1 MAECVMFLRFTPARC
16 VWYDH
21 NIAMRILLAALAI
34 LAVFPI
40 VRAQDTRVVTQPHVP
55 PVCVTLTARHATEQ
69 NLDTARIQ
77 AAIDGCASGH
87 AVELRASSASKT
99 FLSGPL
105 RLRPGV
111 TLLVNSGVT
120 LYASRNPRNYDLSP
134 GSCGVVNKEHGTGCK
149 PFILA
154 NHAPGSA
161 IMGGGVIDGQGGQ
174 KLLGQKDSW
183 WELAHLAQVT
193 NQGQKCPRLVVVH
206 RSNNFILYGIT
217 LRNAPNFHVLVEN
230 TDGFTAWGVK
240 INTPATARNT
250 DGIDPASSTNVSI
263 LHSYIHAGDDDVA
276 IKAGDGGPSTHLT
289 IADDHFY
296 SGHGMSIGS
305 ETNGGVSDVL
315 VSNLTL
321 DGTTN
326 GIRIKSDPSRGGLV
340 EDVTYQ
346 NVCMRNVKH
355 PILLTPAY
363 TRAHGDLLP
372 EYRNI
377 MLRDVRVM
385 TPGNYILRGLD
396 AQHKLGVTLDNVFVA
411 PPGRVD
417 AAHAVITLGPEI
429 GNFAPSGE
437 DVALL
442 KAANNE
448 HGKPINCSGQFVP
461 FPQ

>member
-1 MAECVMFLRFTPARC
+1 
-16 VWYDH
+16 
-21 NIAMRILLAALAI
+21 MRISVTVLALLLALPVA
-34 LAVFPI
+34 
-40 VRAQDTRVVTQPHVP
+40 RAQDTRTVTEPHVP
-55 PVCVTLTARHATEQ
+55 PVCTVLTAQHATEQ
-69 NLDTARIQ
+69 SLDTARIQ

-87 AVELRASSASKT
+87 AVELRASSESQA
-99 FLSGPL
+99 FLAGPL
-105 RLRPGV
+105 RLKSGV
-111 TLLVNSGVT
+111 TLLVDSGAA

-154 NHAPGSA
+154 DHAPGSA

-193 NQGQKCPRLVVVH
+193 DEGQKCPRLIVIH
-206 RSNNFILYGIT
+206 RSNGFILYGIT

-230 TDGFTAWGVK
+230 TDGFTAWGVT
-240 INTPATARNT
+240 IDTPATARNT

-276 IKAGDGGPSTHLT
+276 IKAGNSGPSTHLT

-315 VSNLTL
+315 VRNLTL

-340 EDVTYQ
+340 ENVTYQ
-346 NVCMRNVKH
+346 NVCMRDVKY

-363 TRAHGDLLP
+363 THAHGNLLP

-377 MLRDVRVM
+377 TLRNVRVM

-396 AQHKLGVTLDNVFVA
+396 SQHKLGVTLDNVFVA
-411 PPGRVD
+411 PPRKVD

-429 GNFAPSGE
+429 GNFAPSGG
-437 DVALL
+437 DVTLL
-442 KAANNE
+442 KAANSKR
-448 HGKPINCSGQFVP
+448 GKPINCSGRFVP
-461 FPQ
+461 FPR

>member
-1 MAECVMFLRFTPARC
+1 
-16 VWYDH
+16 
-21 NIAMRILLAALAI
+21 MRTLLASLSI
-34 LAVFPI
+34 LVLFATAH
-40 VRAQDTRVVTQPHVP
+40 AQDLRTVTKPHIP
-55 PVCVTLTARHATEQ
+55 PVCTALSAQHATEQ

-77 AAIDGCASGH
+77 AAIDGCPPGH
-87 AVELRASSASKT
+87 AVELRASSGSRA

-105 RLRPGV
+105 RLKRGV
-111 TLLVNSGVT
+111 TLLVDLGVT
-120 LYASRNPRNYDLSP
+120 LYASRNPRNYDRTP
-134 GSCGVVNKEHGTGCK
+134 GSCGVVNKEHGTGCE

-174 KLLGQKDSW
+174 KLLGQKESW
-183 WELAHLAQVT
+183 WDLAHIAQVT
-193 NQGQKCPRLVVVH
+193 NQGQKCPRLIVVH
-206 RSNNFILYGIT
+206 RSNGFVLYGIT
-217 LRNAPNFHVLVEN
+217 LRNAPNFHVIVEN

-250 DGIDPASSTNVSI
+250 DGIDPASSTNISI

-276 IKAGDGGPSTHLT
+276 IKAGNGGPSTHIT

-340 EDVTYQ
+340 QDVTYQ
-346 NVCMRNVKH
+346 NVCMRNVKY
-355 PILLTPAY
+355 PILMTPAY
-363 TRAHGDLLP
+363 SHARGHLLP
-372 EYRNI
+372 EYRDI
-377 MLRDVRVM
+377 TLRDVRVL
-385 TPGNYILRGLD
+385 TPGNYILEGLD
-396 AQHKLGVTLDNVFVA
+396 SQHKLGVTFDNVFVA
-411 PPGRVD
+411 PPKRVQ
-417 AAHAVITLGPEI
+417 AANAVLTLGPKL

-437 DVALL
+437 DVTLL
-442 KAANNE
+442 KAANSKP
-448 HGKPINCSGQFVP
+448 GTPINCSGRFVP
-461 FPQ
+461 FP